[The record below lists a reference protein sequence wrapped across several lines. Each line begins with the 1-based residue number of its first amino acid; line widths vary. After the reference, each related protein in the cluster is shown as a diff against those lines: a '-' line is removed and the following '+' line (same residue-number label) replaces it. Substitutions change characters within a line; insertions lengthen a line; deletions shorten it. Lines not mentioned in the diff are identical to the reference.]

1 MTKTYYEILG
11 IDPNADSKA
20 IRQAYLRASLKHH
33 PDKNPD
39 NVEESKALF
48 IEVGQAYEVLSDP
61 VLRAKYDREIRTGA
75 RPTYTGQRA
84 SATERGNTEQREY
97 DSYRDAFDAHV
108 AGMSEADIRAAMG
121 LAAVVGSV
129 LGSIIGSRM
138 GAKGGSM
145 MSSVGSLAGSMMAS
159 QAASEAVLS
168 LHQQSKDRLAN
179 EDARRASVE
188 RGEEVPAQEVPL
200 AQKWKEKAKQTYE
213 SMKEKQSQRS
223 SEQNRDE
230 ASYSQRSNQQNG
242 EEASRKPSWKD
253 GFNKAVASAQEKAA
267 MAAMK
272 HAFSQSS
279 KNS

>member
-11 IDPNADSKA
+11 VDPNDDSKA

-39 NVEESKALF
+39 YVEESKALF
-48 IEVGQAYEVLSDP
+48 IEVGEAYENLSDP
-61 VLRAKYDREIRTGA
+61 VLRAKYDREIRSGS
-75 RPTYTGQRA
+75 RPTNTGQRA
-84 SATERGNTEQREY
+84 SGSEERAY
-97 DSYRDAFDAHV
+97 DSYREAFDAHV
-108 AGMSEADIRAAMG
+108 AGMSEADLRATMG
-121 LAAVVGSV
+121 VAAVLGSV

-242 EEASRKPSWKD
+242 EEASRKSSWKD